1 MQIKE
6 LGFMDSGTGKHQS
19 NTVYD
24 EKGICPN
31 ITTIQGGGTM
41 QIKVLVRL
49 KDDCSNERKKP

>member
-41 QIKVLVRL
+41 QIKVLVRCDDASK
-49 KDDCSNERKKP
+49 KDR